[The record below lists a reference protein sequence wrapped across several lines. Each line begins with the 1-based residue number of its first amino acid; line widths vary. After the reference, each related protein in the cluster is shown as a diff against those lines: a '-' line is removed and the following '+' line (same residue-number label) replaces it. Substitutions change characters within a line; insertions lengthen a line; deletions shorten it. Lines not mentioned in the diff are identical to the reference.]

1 MSQPRDDRQDDLFRP
16 ALLFSCSKEEIMTS
30 KISVVVLGGVL
41 AFSMASG
48 AWAQGGGAG
57 GAPGYP
63 GVRGSGEPLTPAEH
77 SD

>member
-1 MSQPRDDRQDDLFRP
+1 
-16 ALLFSCSKEEIMTS
+16 MTS

-63 GVRGSGEPLTPAEH
+63 GVRGSGEPFD
-77 SD
+77 SR